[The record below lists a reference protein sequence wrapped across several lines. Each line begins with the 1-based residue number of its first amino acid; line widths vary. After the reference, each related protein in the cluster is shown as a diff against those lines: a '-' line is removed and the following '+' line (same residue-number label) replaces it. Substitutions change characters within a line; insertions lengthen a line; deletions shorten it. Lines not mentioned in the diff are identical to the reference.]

1 LVPRVGGASLNAYAL
16 GAQDPL
22 PLNPVGSEGAPLAES
37 RSDQEGSELGRRFS
51 FEDLSFEFDRY
62 TLKAEAIA
70 ELDQA
75 VTVLKENPLLRLHIE
90 GYSCNTGSAKYN
102 LLLGERRAK
111 AARDYLI
118 SRGVT
123 ADRLTT
129 TSFGEEKPK
138 YDNSNKD
145 LRRLNRRAALVVNI
159 QPSAAALEPSRDRGD
174 TGLDQSRR

>member
-1 LVPRVGGASLNAYAL
+1 
-16 GAQDPL
+16 
-22 PLNPVGSEGAPLAES
+22 
-37 RSDQEGSELGRRFS
+37 
-51 FEDLSFEFDRY
+51 
-62 TLKAEAIA
+62 
-70 ELDQA
+70 
-75 VTVLKENPLLRLHIE
+75 
-90 GYSCNTGSAKYN
+90 

-174 TGLDQSRR
+174 TGLDQTRR